1 MPTPIFPTSARRCD
15 PSEATAEYHRMLID
29 ATPGDDVLAVLD
41 AQSAWLAEVAASI
54 SAHTVDTVHPPYQ
67 WTIRQ
72 VFEHCA
78 DAERVFGYRMMRL
91 AAGDA
96 TPLPGWDENAFA
108 ASRFGLGNLVKLVDE
123 IESLRR
129 SNLLLLK
136 RISPRCWDQS
146 GTVDG
151 KHVTV
156 RALAWLAAGHLRHHL
171 EIVEKR
177 LGLEHFQPA
186 PM

>member
-1 MPTPIFPTSARRCD
+1 MHPKVFPCNGRRCE
-15 PSEATAEYHRMLID
+15 PSETSSDYHHKLID
-29 ATPGDDVLAVLD
+29 GTPGDDVLVVLNQQMTWLCNL
-41 AQSAWLAEVAASI
+41 ACEVSADQ
-54 SAHTVDTVHPPYQ
+54 VDQVHAPYT

-91 AAGDA
+91 AAGDS
-96 TPLPGWDENAFA
+96 TELPGWDENAYA
-108 ASRFGLGNLVKLVDE
+108 ASRFGLGNFVKLVSE
-123 IESLRR
+123 IGHLRE

-136 RISPRCWDQS
+136 RINAKCWNQR

-151 KHVTV
+151 KQVTV
-156 RALAWLAAGHLRHHL
+156 RALAWIAAGHLRHHL

-177 LGLEHFQPA
+177 LGVD
-186 PM
+186 MTGRR

>member
-1 MPTPIFPTSARRCD
+1 MTPSSFPCSGRRCEA
-15 PSEATAEYHRMLID
+15 SEISADYHRALID
-29 ATPGDDVLAVLD
+29 ATPGDDVLVVLND
-41 AQSAWLAEVAASI
+41 QMTWLCNLASEVSADQ
-54 SAHTVDTVHPPYQ
+54 VDLVHSPYS

-96 TPLPGWDENAFA
+96 TDLPGWDENAYA
-108 ASRFGLGNLVKLVDE
+108 ASRFGLGNFVKIVSE
-123 IESLRR
+123 IGLLRQ

-136 RISPRCWDQS
+136 RISPKCWNHV

-151 KHVTV
+151 KRLTV
-156 RALAWLAAGHLRHHL
+156 RALAWIAAGHLRHHL

-177 LGLEHFQPA
+177 LGVDRITRK
-186 PM
+186 